1 MVLLLDTEDNK
12 IDEIVEELKKSYP
25 LYELHKFPTIFNTE
39 SKTEILS
46 EHLKKETV
54 DLWKEYNKIVIK
66 DIINRI
72 FSFKNKYHIF
82 ILNINDKDD
91 KEFFRLNID
100 SNMYKIVD
108 YNDIFDNKK
117 ESII

>member
-1 MVLLLDTEDNK
+1 MILLLDTEDSK
-12 IDEIVEELKKSYP
+12 IDEIIKELKKSYP

-39 SKTEILS
+39 SKTKLLS
-46 EHLKKETV
+46 EHLRKETV
-54 DLWKEYNKIVIK
+54 DLWKRYNKIVIK

-72 FSFKNKYHIF
+72 FNFKNKYHIF

-91 KEFFRLNID
+91 KEFFRSNVN
-100 SNMYKIVD
+100 SNMYKTVN
-108 YNDIFDNKK
+108 YNDIFNNKE